1 MVIDSVTLHDVS
13 EVFHYSKDSVTLLK
27 FSGDS
32 RYMATAVR
40 RGREG
45 EGRGR
50 GREGE
55 GGEGGRGREGENGA
69 VMYTCTL
76 YKVNV

>member
-13 EVFHYSKDSVTLLK
+13 KVFHYSKDSVALLK

-45 EGRGR
+45 EGGR

-55 GGEGGRGREGENGA
+55 GGRGRERME
-69 VMYTCTL
+69 L
-76 YKVNV
+76 